1 MSNLS
6 LIFNLSFQLIF
17 SLTLFSCYHL
27 KNNERLLTQKLCKNL
42 GILIQINSFFC
53 TLGMS
58 FGSLLTPQ
66 LVREPHRKK
75 PLCRQPPEFPPKSPV
90 LTTLLSPWQK
100 LTFNC
105 LASLLEIPALNFT
118 GKQTDN
124 PFLKMTKLDVSIS
137 S

>member
-1 MSNLS
+1 MITHTKIMQKSRH
-6 LIFNLSFQLIF
+6 FNTKIDL
-17 SLTLFSCYHL
+17 
-27 KNNERLLTQKLCKNL
+27 
-42 GILIQINSFFC
+42 FFC
-53 TLGMS
+53 TLGMN

-100 LTFNC
+100 LTFNY

-118 GKQTDN
+118 GKQMAIL
-124 PFLKMTKLDVSIS
+124 FLKMTRLDVSIS